1 MATETVETGRVAFP
15 CECRGCRGRD
25 ADLASVWQW
34 QQIPGRVAGHYF
46 DPDTRRFFRSRILSW
61 RHLDRGALAVR
72 ESSAGDMDNTWRA
85 HRVVV
90 FCRFGELVERYPV
103 AVGEPWRT
111 GAAAARFMAALPG
124 DAAAGCGCHGC
135 TLDRNGRG
143 QA

>member
-1 MATETVETGRVAFP
+1 MATQEETETGRVVFP

-25 ADLASVWQW
+25 ADLRSVWRW
-34 QQIPGRVAGHYF
+34 EHIPDRVTHFY
-46 DPDTRRFFRSRILSW
+46 DHSTRRFFRARILSW

-90 FCRFGELVERYPV
+90 FCRYGKIVERYPV
-103 AVGEPWRT
+103 AVGDAWRT